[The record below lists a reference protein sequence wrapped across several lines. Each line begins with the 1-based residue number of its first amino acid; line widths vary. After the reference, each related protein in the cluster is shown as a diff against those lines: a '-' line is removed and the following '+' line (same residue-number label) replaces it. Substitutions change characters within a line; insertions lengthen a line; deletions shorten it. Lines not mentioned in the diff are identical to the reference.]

1 MCLKINRDEVG
12 YYYTNDGVEVMRE
25 SIYQFNTLHSLSQ
38 RMHVGESRLIK
49 GLAIIHEPNQHNQSS
64 KRNKMRNQ

>member
-12 YYYTNDGVEVMRE
+12 YYYTNNGVEVMRE

-38 RMHVGESRLIK
+38 RMHVGDSKPIK
-49 GLAIIHEPNQHNQSS
+49 GLAIIHQPNEHNQS
-64 KRNKMRNQ
+64 KRNSMRNQ